1 MVAVMPGSTDSHVR
15 CQSRTGSPFSP
26 RENEERCNAASSS
39 TSMHVR
45 IISRIAS
52 VDRIREKPDA
62 AAISRAA
69 VDFPTPVA
77 PARINKRGAT

>member
-1 MVAVMPGSTDSHVR
+1 
-15 CQSRTGSPFSP
+15 
-26 RENEERCNAASSS
+26 
-39 TSMHVR
+39 MHVR

-52 VDRIREKPDA
+52 VEMIRENPDA
-62 AAISRAA
+62 AAICRAA